1 MLRSLCLALCS
12 AWFLFALSPSAAAQD
27 WPRWRGPDG
36 VGTTSSAPLPEELG
50 SESKSLLWKVEVPG
64 EGISSPVVQGERIFL
79 TTAYPGEVGAQMRTL
94 KLVGVSALLGIAV
107 CVALLALRRGKA
119 GPSMANEPTANVA
132 GWRRLLVGA
141 DALFVGLASLGFLGL
156 AVVAT
161 FQPDLLWTDGVK
173 GDIWVASAMLAL
185 VGGCAGFGWSRAS
198 SPLRVLGAL
207 VLLAAAAYCFLQVPN
222 NKYNAPFSRVVRL
235 AMVAPGVA
243 GAGWFL
249 LLFAALRRTAISSA
263 RRPNAL
269 GGFALA
275 AAAALL
281 FLSYNFWLP
290 SAGLVRAVLCFDL
303 KTGEQRWETPLFVAP
318 EERKYGV
325 NSYATPTPCTDGE
338 FLFANFGGGVACL
351 DLDGKVRWML
361 RDEEYT
367 GASRYGASTS
377 PVLYEDTVILMQD
390 GESSLRPSYGMALEK
405 RTGEKRWR
413 VQPPD
418 AMDAY
423 LTPLILR
430 RGERD
435 ELVTM
440 TTGHVLGYDP
450 RNGERLWTIPL
461 DIFQMVPS
469 LCAQGDL
476 LLISGGTH
484 VRRMTAALRLR
495 GTGKET
501 QGEVAWQTKRA
512 AAQTCSPVLVNGCF
526 FTLSDTG
533 ILSCFDPENGT
544 AHKTERLEGPHWAS
558 LVAGDGKVYAVSEQG
573 RIDVFAAGPTL
584 ERRGE
589 GELGEEC
596 YATPAIAHGRML
608 IRGKRHLFC
617 FGQAR

>member
-1 MLRSLCLALCS
+1 MLRSLCSALLS
-12 AWFLFALSPSAAAQD
+12 AWLMLLLASPAAAQD

-36 VGTTSSAPLPEELG
+36 TGVTSSSPLPVELG
-50 SESKSLLWKVEVPG
+50 AEAQQLLWKVEVPG
-64 EGISSPVVQGERIFL
+64 EGISSPIVQGERIFL
-79 TTAYPGEVGAQMRTL
+79 TTAYPGELGAQMRTL
-94 KLVGVSALLGIAV
+94 KLVGVSALLGFA
-107 CVALLALRRGKA
+107 ALFALFGLRRRAAPTFLA
-119 GPSMANEPTANVA
+119 GSF
-132 GWRRLLVGA
+132 GWRRWLVVV
-141 DALFVGLASLGFLGL
+141 DALIAVLASLGFAAL
-156 AVVAT
+156 ALVAT
-161 FQPDLLWTDGVK
+161 FQPDLLWADGVK
-173 GDIWVASAMLAL
+173 GDIWVASAMLSLA
-185 VGGCAGFGWSRAS
+185 GGFAGFAWSRAS

-207 VLLAAAAYCFLQVPN
+207 LLLAAAAYLFLQVPN

-249 LLFAALRRTAISSA
+249 LLFAVLRRTASSSA
-263 RRPNAL
+263 RRPKAIGGL
-269 GGFALA
+269 GLA

-290 SAGLVRAVLCFDL
+290 SAGLVRAALCFDL
-303 KTGEQRWETPLFVAP
+303 KTGEKRWETPLFVAP

-338 FLFANFGGGVACL
+338 LLFANFGGGVACL
-351 DLDGKVRWML
+351 DLQGELRWL
-361 RDEEYT
+361 RRDEEYT

-377 PVLYEDTVILMQD
+377 PVLYEDTVLLMQD

-405 RTGEKRWR
+405 RTGAPRWR
-413 VQPPD
+413 VQPSD

-450 RNGERLWTIPL
+450 RSGERLWTFPL

-469 LCAQGDL
+469 LCSLGDL

-484 VRRMTAALRLR
+484 VRRMTAGVRLV

-501 QGEVAWQTKRA
+501 KGEVVWETKRG
-512 AAQTCSPVLVNGCF
+512 AAQVCSPVLVNGGF

-533 ILSCFDPENGT
+533 ILTCFEPETG
-544 AHKTERLEGPHWAS
+544 KSLKSERLEGPHWAS
-558 LVAGDGKVYAVSEQG
+558 LVAGDGKLYAVNEQG
-573 RIDVFAAGPTL
+573 QIDVFRAGPTL
-584 ERRGE
+584 ERLGG
-589 GELGEEC
+589 GELGQEC
-596 YATPAIAHGRML
+596 YATPAIAHGRIL

-617 FGQAR
+617 FGAKP

>member
-1 MLRSLCLALCS
+1 MLRSFCVALFS
-12 AWFLFALSPSAAAQD
+12 AWLVLWLASPAAAQD

-36 VGTTSSAPLPEELG
+36 VGVASSSPLPVELG
-50 SESKSLLWKVEVPG
+50 ADSKQLLWKIEVPG
-64 EGISSPVVQGERIFL
+64 EGISSPIVQGERVFL

-94 KLVGVSALLGIAV
+94 KLVGVSALLGLAALI
-107 CVALLALRRGKA
+107 ALLALRARGGSAAAK
-119 GPSMANEPTANVA
+119 GLA
-132 GWRRLLVGA
+132 GWRRLFVRA
-141 DALFVGLASLGFLGL
+141 DALFVALASLGFTAL

-161 FQPDLLWTDGVK
+161 FQPDLLWADGVK
-173 GDIWVASAMLAL
+173 GDIWVASAMLSL
-185 VGGCAGFGWSRAS
+185 VGGFAGFGWSRAS

-207 VLLAAAAYCFLQVPN
+207 LLLAAATYLFLQVPN

-243 GAGWFL
+243 GAGWFVL
-249 LLFAALRRTAISSA
+249 LYAVLGRSAAATSNA
-263 RRPNAL
+263 RRPHAI
-269 GGFALA
+269 GGLSLA
-275 AAAALL
+275 TAAALL

-290 SAGLVRAVLCFDL
+290 SAGLVRAALCFDL
-303 KTGEQRWETPLFVAP
+303 ETGEKRWETALFVAP

-338 FLFANFGGGVACL
+338 LLFANFGGGVACL
-351 DLDGKVRWML
+351 DLNGELLWL
-361 RDEEYT
+361 QRDEEYT

-405 RTGEKRWR
+405 RTGKQRWR
-413 VQPPD
+413 VQPSD

-423 LTPLILR
+423 LTPLLWR

-435 ELVTM
+435 ELVTL

-450 RNGERLWTIPL
+450 RSGERLWTIPL

-469 LCAQGDL
+469 LCSLGDL
-476 LLISGGTH
+476 LLLSGGTH
-484 VRRMTAALRLR
+484 SQRMTAALRLR

-512 AAQTCSPVLVNGCF
+512 AAQICSPVLVNGCF

-533 ILSCFDPENGT
+533 ILTCFEPEKGT
-544 AHKTERLEGPHWAS
+544 SQKTERLEGPHWAS
-558 LVAGDGKVYAVSEQG
+558 LVAGDGKLYAVSEQG
-573 RIDVFAAGPTL
+573 RIDVVGAGPAL
-584 ERRGE
+584 ERLGG

-596 YATPAIAHGRML
+596 YATPAIAHGRLL

-617 FGQAR
+617 FGAKR